1 MQMTTLSASL
11 VKIVGIQPVS
21 FKDDS
26 GKEKKGTRV
35 WWLENPPQ
43 DRGIYGQ
50 ITGQAYISK
59 VISNV
64 QVGDSVQLVIDIF
77 DVKDKSTIRVVDLFK
92 PVATK

>member
-1 MQMTTLSASL
+1 MQMLSASL

-26 GKEKKGTRV
+26 GKEVKGTRI

-43 DRGIYGQ
+43 DRGIFGQ
-50 ITGQAYISK
+50 ITGQAYINK
-59 VISNV
+59 AVSNV
-64 QVGDSVQLVIDIF
+64 QIGDSVQLVYEAF
-77 DVKDKSTIRVVDLFK
+77 QGKDKTTLKVIDTFK

>member
-1 MQMTTLSASL
+1 MQTTTLSASL

-50 ITGQAYISK
+50 ITGQAYIGK
-59 VISNV
+59 AISNV

-77 DVKDKSTIRVVDLFK
+77 EGKEKAMVKVVDLFK
-92 PVATK
+92 PVAAK